1 MNPFLLYARVFTQ
14 ILDSS
19 IAEDFTTRHV
29 FEDFFKLCSKDGIVD
44 MTRHAIARRLNM
56 PQETL
61 NACIDK
67 LESPDVNSR
76 DPDHDGRRLERL
88 DEHRDWGWR
97 ILNWPKYDALRSRA
111 DVAIRVARH
120 READK
125 PKPTVEEIKAHCVK
139 LGLPESDGEWFFH
152 KCEGSGWTN
161 NGKPIRS
168 WAGTISA
175 WKLANYMP
183 SQKQKHGHRLNHS
196 KPAAPTE
203 KPLPIKRL

>member
-1 MNPFLLYARVFTQ
+1 MSQLYARVFTQ

-56 PQETL
+56 PQDVL
-61 NACIDK
+61 NGCIDK

-76 DPDHDGRRLERL
+76 DPDHDGRRIERL

-120 READK
+120 RETEK
-125 PKPTVEEIKAHCVK
+125 PRPTIEEVKAHCLK
-139 LGLPESDGEWFFH
+139 LGLPESDAEWFFH
-152 KCEGSGWTN
+152 KCEGNGWTN
-161 NGKPIRS
+161 DGKPIRS
-168 WAGTISA
+168 WTSTISS
-175 WKLANYMP
+175 WKAAGYMA
-183 SQKQKHGHRLNHS
+183 SQKQKQGHRLS
-196 KPAAPTE
+196 PSQPTKPTE
-203 KPLPIKRL
+203 PPLKMKRL